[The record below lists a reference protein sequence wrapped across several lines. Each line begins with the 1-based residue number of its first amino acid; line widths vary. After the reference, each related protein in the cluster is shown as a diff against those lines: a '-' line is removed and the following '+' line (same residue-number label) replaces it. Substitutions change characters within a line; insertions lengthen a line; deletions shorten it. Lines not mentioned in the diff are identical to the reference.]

1 MKTMIIT
8 SLIVCSLVGCSTT
21 NKPTAEVGTINPP
34 ASVKPTVAI
43 PSWYNQQPSS
53 EDNLYSVG
61 TAASRDLQLSL
72 DMAILNAK
80 TNLADRL
87 NSRVK
92 AQTKIYSNQTSTDD
106 NFKNNQQVERA
117 VKNSIADVDVAGYA
131 VSKSETLQEN
141 GVFRTFVLLEYSREK
156 SATIIMDRI
165 KTDSKTPVST
175 FERAFEELD
184 RESVKQ

>member
-21 NKPTAEVGTINPP
+21 NKPTAEVGSIQSP
-34 ASVKPTVAI
+34 APTRPTVAI

-53 EDNLYSVG
+53 EDNLYAVG

-106 NFKNNQQVERA
+106 NYKNNQQVERA

-165 KTDSKTPVST
+165 RTEKDSHMRND
-175 FERAFEELD
+175 FDRAFSELD
-184 RESVKQ
+184 QINP